1 MSIENLELAILETL
15 ERHHYAAEWVRMSYA
30 GKGTYG
36 RFDCN
41 DLGVASGVVEM
52 DRTNT
57 ACKVYAFDKNSSGC
71 RLLGTLCIA

>member
-1 MSIENLELAILETL
+1 MNRENLELAILETL
-15 ERHHYAAEWVRMSYA
+15 ERYHYAAEWVRMSYA

-36 RFDCN
+36 CFDCN

-57 ACKVYAFDKNSSGC
+57 ACKVYTLGKNSSER

>member
-1 MSIENLELAILETL
+1 MNRESLELAILETL
-15 ERHHYAAEWVRMSYA
+15 ERHHYAADWVRMSYS

-41 DLGVASGVVEM
+41 DLGVASGVIEM

-57 ACKVYAFDKNSSGC
+57 ACKVYA
-71 RLLGTLCIA
+71 

>member
-1 MSIENLELAILETL
+1 MSTENLELAILETL
-15 ERHHYAAEWVRMSYA
+15 ERHHYAAEWVRMSYN

-41 DLGVASGVVEM
+41 GLGVATGSVEM
-52 DRTNT
+52 DGTNT
-57 ACKVYAFDKNSSGC
+57 ACKVYAFGKNSSEH

>member
-1 MSIENLELAILETL
+1 MNRENLELAILEAL
-15 ERHHYAAEWVRMSYA
+15 ERHHCAAEWVRMSYA

-41 DLGVASGVVEM
+41 DLGVASGVVEI

-57 ACKVYAFDKNSSGC
+57 ACKVYAFGKNSSER